1 MCYSGAIRFDGK
13 SGDVNVI
20 PAAEVV
26 GKSVAHSA
34 GRRQRPR
41 DAESVQLSAAAAR
54 LSLSHTAAA
63 TTYRERSSVRHCDW
77 TVNSV

>member
-13 SGDVNVI
+13 SGDVVI
-20 PAAEVV
+20 PAGEVV

-54 LSLSHTAAA
+54 LSLIHTAAA
-63 TTYRERSSVRHCDW
+63 TTYRGRSSVSHCDW